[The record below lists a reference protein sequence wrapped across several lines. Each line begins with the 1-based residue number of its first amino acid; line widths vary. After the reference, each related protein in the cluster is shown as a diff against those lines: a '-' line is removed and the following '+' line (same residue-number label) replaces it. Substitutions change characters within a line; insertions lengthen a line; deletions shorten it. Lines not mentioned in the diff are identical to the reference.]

1 MSQQIGVPTPASVV
15 ESTPPSHTTAHLTTT
30 ATATA
35 TAPSAAS
42 YPPMLP
48 GEQPSA
54 HVDPFVKQPSD
65 SSKTSGTITGKVEIP
80 KLSAATTELL
90 ARVTGSIKGG
100 AKRDGHEPD
109 IATGLKNNNWNNTHG
124 VANMNASAFL
134 ELPPTQFASPATAQS
149 TTPSSVTPA
158 PAQGNYMKSSTAL
171 INLAPKTAVPAPSRS
186 QSQTQGTTAGATPVK
201 RQSASS
207 ARQTA
212 SNGAKRTPKR
222 RRRGVDDDEE
232 GIIRAGDSSSDESDI
247 TPIATQTKSGRQVHR
262 PSLYVPPPASS
273 PSASNRNSTTVS
285 NTPDNLA
292 AGAASAAA
300 RKRKRAVRKGK
311 EVNISCI
318 HCQRGHSPLTNTI
331 VFCDWCNRAWHQLCH
346 DPCIDDEVVQVKE
359 KEWLCKVCKPVPL
372 LDAQPTVLRSN
383 PNHLQSQLTRIPIET
398 PPLEIGG
405 AGISDD
411 QRRGYLSSL
420 SHATLV
426 ELLATLSERNPD
438 LPMFPEHLKTLPS
451 SKFSF
456 QSSISI
462 ATSGSITS
470 PNAASS
476 NQELV
481 NNGTS
486 IIGDGENNTA
496 EAPPA
501 GSSLSRQKHHD
512 LADDDD
518 DSEYEIFEDHRL
530 YPRAGNGLRL
540 SLQKED
546 LDILREDP
554 ACPTFSYSLHGPAKD
569 RAKANDAAPVWGTA

>member
-15 ESTPPSHTTAHLTTT
+15 ESTPPSHTTTQLTTT
-30 ATATA
+30 ATASSSNSH
-35 TAPSAAS
+35 PSM
-42 YPPMLP
+42 PP
-48 GEQPSA
+48 GEQFSVHA
-54 HVDPFVKQPSD
+54 DPLVKQPSD
-65 SSKTSGTITGKVEIP
+65 SSKTSSGTITGKVEIP

-90 ARVTGSIKGG
+90 ARVTGSIKRGV
-100 AKRDGHEPD
+100 KRDGHETD
-109 IATGLKNNNWNNTHG
+109 IATSLKNNNWNNTQG

-134 ELPPTQFASPATAQS
+134 ELPPTQFASPATTQS
-149 TTPSSVTPA
+149 TTTSSGTSV
-158 PAQGNYMKSSTAL
+158 PAQGNYMKSSTGL

-186 QSQTQGTTAGATPVK
+186 QSQPQGTTTGATPVK

-212 SNGAKRTPKR
+212 SNGAKRITKR

-273 PSASNRNSTTVS
+273 PSTSNRNSTTVS

-292 AGAASAAA
+292 AGTTSAAA
-300 RKRKRAVRKGK
+300 RKRKRVVRKGK

-318 HCQRGHSPLTNTI
+318 HCQRGHSPLSNTI

-372 LDAQPTVLRSN
+372 LDSQPTVLRSN

-405 AGISDD
+405 VGISDD

-426 ELLATLSERNPD
+426 ELLATLSKRNPD

-456 QSSISI
+456 QSSTSV
-462 ATSGSITS
+462 ATPGLTT
-470 PNAASS
+470 PPAAASS

-486 IIGDGENNTA
+486 ITRDGKNSTA

-501 GSSLSRQKHHD
+501 GSSSSTRQKHHD
-512 LADDDD
+512 FADDDD

-554 ACPTFSYSLHGPAKD
+554 ACPTFSYSLHGPARD
-569 RAKANDAAPVWGTA
+569 RAEANDAAPVWGTA